1 MNSPL
6 SNHQLESALGVG
18 TKTITYSELRNYATI
33 EELLPKIHDFKIILI
48 RDRPSSGHWVNIIRT
63 GQDNYVYFNSFGQS
77 YNQDLYLVSSTIRK
91 MLGSYDNYLN
101 DLLKGKNVEYNKK
114 KFQSNY
120 SDVCGRWVVLNIIM
134 ITKMLFSLNDFI
146 KFIETKKKELDYSSY
161 DELVLKL
168 TENIK

>member
-1 MNSPL
+1 
-6 SNHQLESALGVG
+6 
-18 TKTITYSELRNYATI
+18 
-33 EELLPKIHDFKIILI
+33 
-48 RDRPSSGHWVNIIRT
+48 
-63 GQDNYVYFNSFGQS
+63 
-77 YNQDLYLVSSTIRK
+77 

-101 DLLKGKNVEYNKK
+101 DLLKSKKVEYNKK

-120 SDVCGRWVVLNIIM
+120 SDVCGRWCVLNIIM